1 MKSVK
6 NGKLQT
12 LGSRIFTLSRVRA
25 MTGLAMVMTM
35 LALVTSATIA
45 SAAGNCLKDEYGK
58 NVQCSA
64 NDVSVAFADNPRDL
78 QGNPLTGPGKGCAAG
93 QMFSF
98 IADFHIVTTATARE
112 NIGLYFQTGGGSSAL
127 TGGTCSDN
135 IISPLHDPGQNTT
148 GSCGSGAG
156 QVPCLG
162 SALYHEYDTSLTGD
176 NCGDTTSADG
186 TNQIVTVEVDNAL
199 CKAGINGLLSLPN
212 CTSWQQPGG
221 ALLCASSPPNKGW
234 PWVPAAIP
242 GSPSKCHCDG
252 SFTVPIQVQ
261 TPGVSVTKSA
271 DKTSLDDPGGT
282 VTYTVAV
289 TNNKSNF
296 GSVTLNQV
304 CDSAYG
310 TIAAV
315 TGQTTC
321 PAGIPGLDGTATPA
335 SCKLPATIALGSTFN
350 CTFTANMTEQ
360 NSPVTDTATANG
372 VGADGVT
379 GFSAPSNSVTVTVNE
394 APTTATTTKSFVST
408 QAGCATVRYSVDI
421 HNSSSADETLKLLA
435 SAAGTP
441 PIIALND
448 SQYCDVTQK
457 QGHVLGTTC
466 GVAENSYGLGTMAS
480 GQPGALLSTAGTLPA
495 TIAAGAD
502 YTCQFDAQFC
512 GAIGSVTKSS
522 GTCNGI
528 QQIDTITPAL
538 LDDEG
543 NTFTN
548 TSNQL
553 TVSECFS
560 PDVQSQ

>member
-1 MKSVK
+1 MTGLAMVM
-6 NGKLQT
+6 
-12 LGSRIFTLSRVRA
+12 

-448 SQYCDVTQK
+448 SQYGDVTQK
-457 QGHVLGTTC
+457 QGNVLGTTC
-466 GVAENSYGLGTMAS
+466 GVANNSYGLGTMAS